1 VKSTKPNSAGPGWAG
16 GPETQQMGTR
26 TLLIAGAIAVVGG
39 LLFPLSAHILDV
51 LLIFSVSLTAAALVT
66 TFSARGALQ
75 VQGFPLLIV
84 LATMLRMALS
94 LSCSKLIL
102 VQGDAGTII
111 SLFGT
116 IFVRNNPVL
125 AILVFGTLAA
135 IIFGII
141 YKTVKAI
148 SRTGTEFT
156 ADIVPIKQISIDSDL
171 NAGVINKSQAL
182 SLREKIARER
192 GFFVAMAGAARFIL
206 CCAVIELVIVI
217 VNMVGSMTMGVAG
230 GTTTAIPIKTYAT
243 LAVGAG
249 MMTQISALVV
259 AAASVYLVRKS
270 SVSAAVNVGA
280 VEQGFTKR
288 IKVVAKAPG
297 ESAEITNP
305 AANPDIK
312 DEKKVIT
319 EDLEWFDESAEG
331 ENEKDDF
338 DLWVWEEIK
347 DSDYHEAIAALIES
361 KSTDEARMILIA
373 AERVEE
379 LPVTIPVNI
388 AMRLAKRGRKCLLV
402 DLDSQRDAI
411 SKVFELDSAEHG
423 DEAQRKAAATARPTC
438 ISNLWVWSANN
449 SGKGD
454 CDGDMTNIKD
464 ALASLESRYDRL
476 VIYAP
481 NLKVRA
487 DSNTI
492 ASCAQAA
499 MLFGSKGEFEG
510 SSISD
515 FRKLLNSH
523 GCTIFEPSNGFAE
536 GL

>member
-1 VKSTKPNSAGPGWAG
+1 MKSTKPNLAGAG
-16 GPETQQMGTR
+16 SSCGPEPQQMGTR
-26 TLLIAGAIAVVGG
+26 TLFIAGSVAVVGG

-51 LLIFSVSLTAAALVT
+51 LLIFSVSLTAAVLVT

-84 LATMLRMALS
+84 LATTLRMALS
-94 LSCSKLIL
+94 LTCSKLIL
-102 VQGDAGTII
+102 LEGDAGTII

-116 IFVRNNPVL
+116 IFVRNNPAL

-135 IIFGII
+135 VIFGII
-141 YKTVKAI
+141 CRTVKAI

-182 SLREKIARER
+182 NLREKITRES

-217 VNMVGSMTMGVAG
+217 VNMVGSMTIGVAG

-259 AAASVYLVRKS
+259 AVASVYLVRKS
-270 SVSAAVNVGA
+270 SMSAAVNVGA
-280 VEQGFTKR
+280 VEQEFAKR
-288 IKVVAKAPG
+288 IKVVARVPG
-297 ESAEITNP
+297 DSAEITNP
-305 AANPDIK
+305 AANSDIK
-312 DEKKVIT
+312 AEEKVIT

-338 DLWVWEEIK
+338 GLWVWEEIK
-347 DSDYHEAIAALIES
+347 DSDYYEKIAALIES
-361 KSTDEARMILIA
+361 KSSDEARMILIA

-402 DLDSQRDAI
+402 DLDSQRDAV
-411 SKVFELDSAEHG
+411 SKVFELDSSEDG
-423 DEAQRKAAATARPTC
+423 DKVQRNAAATGRPTC

-449 SGKGD
+449 FGKGD
-454 CDGDMTNIKD
+454 CDGDITNIKET
-464 ALASLESRYDRL
+464 LASFESRYDRL

-481 NLKVRA
+481 NLKVWA
-487 DSNTI
+487 DRKTL
-492 ASCAQAA
+492 AGCAQAA
-499 MLFGSKGEFEG
+499 MLFGSKSDSEG

-515 FRKLLNSH
+515 FQKLLISH
-523 GCTIFEPSNGFAE
+523 GCTIFEPSDAFAE
-536 GL
+536 TL

>member
-1 VKSTKPNSAGPGWAG
+1 V
-16 GPETQQMGTR
+16 
-26 TLLIAGAIAVVGG
+26 AVVGG
-39 LLFPLSAHILDV
+39 LLFPLSSHILDV
-51 LLIFSVSLTAAALVT
+51 LLIFSVSLTAAVLVT

-84 LATMLRMALS
+84 LGTALRMALS
-94 LSCSKLIL
+94 LTCSKLIL
-102 VQGDAGTII
+102 LEGDAGTII

-125 AILVFGTLAA
+125 AILVFGTLATV
-135 IIFGII
+135 IFGII
-141 YKTVKAI
+141 CRTVKAI

-182 SLREKIARER
+182 SLREKIAHER
-192 GFFVAMAGAARFIL
+192 GFFIAMTGAARFIL
-206 CCAVIELVIVI
+206 CCAVIEFVIVI

-270 SVSAAVNVGA
+270 SMSAAVNVGA
-280 VEQGFTKR
+280 AEQEFAKR
-288 IKVVAKAPG
+288 IKVVARVPG
-297 ESAEITNP
+297 DSAEITNP
-305 AANPDIK
+305 AANADIETK
-312 DEKKVIT
+312 EKVIT
-319 EDLEWFDESAEG
+319 EDLEWFDESGVG

-338 DLWVWEEIK
+338 GLWVWEEIK
-347 DSDYHEAIAALIES
+347 DSDYYEKISALIES
-361 KSTDEARMILIA
+361 KSSDEARMILIA

-411 SKVFELDSAEHG
+411 SKVFELDSDKAEG
-423 DEAQRKAAATARPTC
+423 KAAVTGRPTC

-449 SGKGD
+449 FGKGN

-464 ALASLESRYDRL
+464 ALASLENRYDRL

-481 NLKVRA
+481 NLKVWA
-487 DSNTI
+487 DRNTI
-492 ASCAQAA
+492 AGCAQAA
-499 MLFGSKGEFEG
+499 MLFGSKSDSEG
-510 SSISD
+510 SSISN
-515 FRKLLNSH
+515 FQKLLNSH
-523 GCTIFEPSNGFAE
+523 GCTIFEPSDGYE